1 MKLDNM
7 FKKTR
12 QISGRK
18 NYIHLGGRKPE
29 VPEGLLRKCN
39 KCGGAIIAEDVKRE
53 YFICPKCGGYFRVHA
68 YRRIEMIADENSF
81 EEWDMDLQTENPLDY
96 KGYEEKI
103 EKLQEKTG
111 LREAVVTGKATILGQ
126 PAVLAVCDGRFM
138 MASMGEIVGEK
149 ITRAVE
155 RATRQELPVIIFACS
170 GGARMQ
176 EGIVSLMQ
184 MAKTSAA
191 LKRHSDAGLLYISVL
206 TDPTTGGVTASFA
219 MLGDIILAEPK
230 ALIGFAGPRVI
241 EQTIGQKL
249 PKGFQRSEFLLE
261 HGFIDQIVERPKM
274 RETLGRILEFH
285 GKVQTDIEDTIDKT
299 AGETASQTGDQAV
312 DRATGKIVSKT
323 TVHTADEIKSKDSED
338 IVDKAQTQKV
348 NAWDRVLL
356 SRRKNRPV
364 GSDYIRMLFQDFTEF
379 HGDRLYG
386 DDPAIIGGIAYFKER
401 PVTVIAQEKG
411 TNTKENIMR
420 NFAMPSPEGY
430 RKALRLMKQAEKFHR
445 PVICFVDTPGAF
457 CGLEA
462 EERGQGEAIARN
474 LYELS
479 GLKTPILSIVIGEG
493 GSGGALALAVA
504 DEVWMLENSIYSILS
519 PEGFASILWK
529 DSTKAKEA
537 AKVMKLTAD
546 DLKKMGVIECVLEEP
561 EQYTVQ
567 TMKPVADQLREKVE
581 AFIENYEQMPEQ
593 KLTEHRYQRFRK
605 M

>member
-111 LREAVVTGKATILGQ
+111 LREAVVTGKATILGK

-285 GKVQTDIEDTIDKT
+285 GKVQTEIEDTIDKT

-323 TVHTADEIKSKDSED
+323 TVHTAEEIKSKDSED
-338 IVDKAQTQKV
+338 IVDKAQTQKI

-479 GLKTPILSIVIGEG
+479 GLKTPVLSIVIGEG

-581 AFIENYEQMPEQ
+581 AFIKNYEQMPEQ